1 MSTRRKAPTS
11 DPRNSNDKGVSGK
24 PSPSSAQGLWA
35 LSKVQELHSVAGQT
49 LSVRCQYPP
58 KGWPYQSKGWC
69 KEVSKFKCV
78 RLVTSSSPRTL
89 AWNSRFSI
97 WDNPAAG
104 FFIVTMTG
112 LKEEDSGHYWCRIY
126 HASGNSVSKSIRFYL
141 AVSPASPSRQ
151 ATWAPRD
158 LVSSQTQSCV
168 SPTGRAG
175 ETSRASSAITAPS
188 HWASL
193 LSVPLSSRQ
202 RNSTSC
208 SSPAAPSALVPLLC
222 GLLVA
227 KNLVLSALLVWSPR
241 SCASVP
247 AQGGPSFRRFPAGV
261 TGQRA
266 GKHEPGALRSSGG
279 PRKAKSKR
287 GRRRLVKAKVT
298 ARAESTF
305 SYVAESR
312 SRTTATLPQPGRG
325 GPWRIPPAG
334 ARSAPLVGPP
344 PVLTPSQRGLGRV
357 RPPRSRG
364 RLSALAS

>member
-24 PSPSSAQGLWA
+24 PSPSSVQCTWRARDAPEGLWA
-35 LSKVQELHSVAGQT
+35 LSKVQDLHSVAGQT

-78 RLVTSSSPRTL
+78 RLVTSSSPHTL

-126 HASGNSVSKSIRFYL
+126 HASGNPVSKSIRFYL
-141 AVSPASPSRQ
+141 AVSPETGGPSRLLTKAPSLSLAASPSRR

-168 SPTGRAG
+168 SPTGRAR
-175 ETSRASSAITAPS
+175 ETPRASSAITAPS
-188 HWASL
+188 Q
-193 LSVPLSSRQ
+193 Q

-227 KNLVLSALLVWSPR
+227 KNLVLSALLVWS
-241 SCASVP
+241 
-247 AQGGPSFRRFPAGV
+247 
-261 TGQRA
+261 
-266 GKHEPGALRSSGG
+266 SSLTTELCL
-279 PRKAKSKR
+279 PCKE
-287 GRRRLVKAKVT
+287 T
-298 ARAESTF
+298 ARASQNVTQ
-305 SYVAESR
+305 R
-312 SRTTATLPQPGRG
+312 
-325 GPWRIPPAG
+325 PWLH
-334 ARSAPLVGPP
+334 SSL
-344 PVLTPSQRGLGRV
+344 QC
-357 RPPRSRG
+357 
-364 RLSALAS
+364 

>member
-1 MSTRRKAPTS
+1 MPSRLCPPRPDSHLPSRVSHAPRQAWPLSFCPSQRHWKSQAESGPAPGSLSLVPRTMSSPTS
-11 DPRNSNDKGVSGK
+11 TLEKGHMAWRA
-24 PSPSSAQGLWA
+24 PFPLLLLLLLPGLWA
-35 LSKVQELHSVAGQT
+35 LSKVQDLHSVAGQT

-78 RLVTSSSPRTL
+78 RLVTSSSPHTL

-126 HASGNSVSKSIRFYL
+126 HASGNPVSKSIRFYL
-141 AVSPASPSRQ
+141 AVSPASPSRR

-168 SPTGRAG
+168 SPTGRAR
-175 ETSRASSAITAPS
+175 ETPRASSAITAPS
-188 HWASL
+188 Q
-193 LSVPLSSRQ
+193 Q

-227 KNLVLSALLVWSPR
+227 KNLVLSALLVWISHLK
-241 SCASVP
+241 ASRKQHVQHRGMSLICP
-247 AQGGPSFRRFPAGV
+247 AQPRPGPWELPAEPRAPRRMASLP
-261 TGQRA
+261 
-266 GKHEPGALRSSGG
+266 PALRSSSLTTELCL
-279 PRKAKSKR
+279 PCKE
-287 GRRRLVKAKVT
+287 T
-298 ARAESTF
+298 ARASQNVTQ
-305 SYVAESR
+305 R
-312 SRTTATLPQPGRG
+312 
-325 GPWRIPPAG
+325 PWLH
-334 ARSAPLVGPP
+334 SSL
-344 PVLTPSQRGLGRV
+344 QC
-357 RPPRSRG
+357 
-364 RLSALAS
+364 